1 AAPAAGPKERAGR
14 RHQLGTILRCRCAGR
29 VPGGGGHFSRSRLT
43 PSRLRVQPAFNHRLL
58 ELTSLPGARL
68 ADAHGLSAMVVAA
81 AGAVGMPTL
90 GPPMVRDGPGGI
102 VIALLCRE
110 GHIVLHT

>member
-1 AAPAAGPKERAGR
+1 M
-14 RHQLGTILRCRCAGR
+14 
-29 VPGGGGHFSRSRLT
+29 
-43 PSRLRVQPAFNHRLL
+43 QPAFNHRLL

-90 GPPMVRDGPGGI
+90 WPPAVRDGPGGI

-110 GHIVLHT
+110 GHIVLHTAPSEGLCVVDLVARAPADVGKGVEVIARRLGVPTEQA

>member
-1 AAPAAGPKERAGR
+1 M
-14 RHQLGTILRCRCAGR
+14 
-29 VPGGGGHFSRSRLT
+29 
-43 PSRLRVQPAFNHRLL
+43 QPAYNHRLL

-90 GPPMVRDGPGGI
+90 GPPVVRDGPGGI

-110 GHIVLHT
+110 GHIVLHTAPSEGLCVVDLVARAPADVGKGVEVIARRLGVPTEQA

>member
-1 AAPAAGPKERAGR
+1 
-14 RHQLGTILRCRCAGR
+14 
-29 VPGGGGHFSRSRLT
+29 
-43 PSRLRVQPAFNHRLL
+43 VQPTFNHQLL

-90 GPPMVRDGPGGI
+90 GPPVVRDGPGGI
-102 VIALLCRE
+102 VIAMLCRE
-110 GHIVLHT
+110 GHIVLHTAPAEGLCVVDIVARAPADVRKGVDVIARRLMAESA

>member
-1 AAPAAGPKERAGR
+1 M
-14 RHQLGTILRCRCAGR
+14 
-29 VPGGGGHFSRSRLT
+29 
-43 PSRLRVQPAFNHRLL
+43 QPAYNHRLL

-90 GPPMVRDGPGGI
+90 GPPVVHDGPGGI

-110 GHIVLHT
+110 GHIVLHTAPSEGLCVVDLVARAPADVGKGVEVIARRLGVPTEQA

>member
-1 AAPAAGPKERAGR
+1 
-14 RHQLGTILRCRCAGR
+14 
-29 VPGGGGHFSRSRLT
+29 
-43 PSRLRVQPAFNHRLL
+43 VQPAFNHRLL

-68 ADAHGLSAMVVAA
+68 ADAHGLSAMIVAA

-90 GPPMVRDGPGGI
+90 GPPVVRDGPGGV

-110 GHIVLHT
+110 GHIVLHTAPSEGLCVVDIVARAPADVGKGVEVIARRLGAPAEQA

>member
-1 AAPAAGPKERAGR
+1 
-14 RHQLGTILRCRCAGR
+14 
-29 VPGGGGHFSRSRLT
+29 
-43 PSRLRVQPAFNHRLL
+43 VQPAFNHRLL

-68 ADAHGLSAMVVAA
+68 AVAHGLSAMVVAA

-90 GPPMVRDGPGGI
+90 GPPVVRDGPGGI

-110 GHIVLHT
+110 GHIVLHTAPSEGLCVVDIVARAPADVGKGVEVIARRLGVPAEQA